1 MKGTYI
7 LEINIP
13 EEQNISIGSLGIITF
28 KKGNYYYVGSAMGN
42 SGSATLIN
50 RVKRHASL
58 PEEKALRWHI
68 DYLLENENSFLTKIY
83 MVPSSHKLECQLAQE
98 LLNISDDY
106 IKNFGSSDCKCVSH
120 LLFFDINHEFIG

>member
-7 LEINIP
+7 LEINIL
-13 EEQNISIGSLGIITF
+13 EEQSISIGSLGLIPF

-50 RVKRHASL
+50 RVKRHATL
-58 PEEKALRWHI
+58 PEEKTLRWHI

-83 MVPSSHKLECQLAQE
+83 MIPCSQKLECELAQE
-98 LLNISDDY
+98 LLSISDGF

-120 LLFFDINHEFIG
+120 LLFFDKNHKFSG